1 MVVIAQNSRLNSY
14 TEIVTYSV
22 TAQLQ
27 RAVFDVLVQEANQ
40 WMRLQPGFLSANC
53 YQSEDGTRVVHA
65 VQMW

>member
-1 MVVIAQNSRLNSY
+1 MVVIAQNSSLNSY